1 MSRCDTKASFASKD
15 GDASPPTATR
25 SRSQNSNS
33 LTIGA
38 VRGSCQ
44 MEDSELREAIDEARE
59 EAGHGATG
67 GANPSDLPALAD

>member
-1 MSRCDTKASFASKD
+1 
-15 GDASPPTATR
+15 
-25 SRSQNSNS
+25 
-33 LTIGA
+33 
-38 VRGSCQ
+38 